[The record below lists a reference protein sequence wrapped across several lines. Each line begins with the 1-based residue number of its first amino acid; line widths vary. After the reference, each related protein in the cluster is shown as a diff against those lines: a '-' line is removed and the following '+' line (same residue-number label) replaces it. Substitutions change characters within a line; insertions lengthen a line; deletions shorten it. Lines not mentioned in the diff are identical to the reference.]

1 MMRHVAIFSVASGH
15 ALRTLNVPTDAVD
28 ANVGEGE
35 TAFDL
40 TEDMGDL
47 SLWRLVD
54 GELVMCE
61 AEPDPVA
68 DWMNIKIGLDA
79 TLAGGFP
86 SQYGPVDL
94 RPGAKQ
100 VMMMAVALG
109 QGIDLILLDNSIV
122 TLTAPELSDL
132 MNAAFAW
139 EQAQIMATQE
149 LRPHHNPKEN
159 PEDGD

>member
-1 MMRHVAIFSVASGH
+1 MTICDVVLFSVETGK
-15 ALRTLNVPTDAVD
+15 ALRTAKLPADALEE
-28 ANVGEGE
+28 NTFEGE
-35 TAFDL
+35 AMFGL
-40 TEDMGDL
+40 TEDMDDL

-54 GELVMCE
+54 GELVVCE
-61 AEPDPVA
+61 AEPDPA
-68 DWMNIKIGLDA
+68 KDWMNVKIDLDA

-139 EQAQIMATQE
+139 EQAQIMATQA
-149 LRPHHNPKEN
+149 LRPQ
-159 PEDGD
+159 